1 MAAVAQGFTAEAATY
16 YDALQAELLRLS
28 GQYDAAGDAFR
39 RVLAV
44 NDEDGPAIEGLG
56 KVYAARGDLDESEK
70 WWRLSGELIG
80 APDFHVLAALG
91 DIEHARDNEARA
103 RDYWDQALDAVTSL
117 SEEERIGF
125 LRDESRFRAARGLDV
140 DEALRL
146 AEQDFG
152 IRQDALAYDTLAWAQ
167 LAAGEVEAAVA
178 SIEQAL
184 APGLRDAGI
193 WYHAAEIYA
202 AAGDVDAA
210 RNALEQSS
218 SISPNFDLYEAAAAA
233 ALATEL
239 G

>member
-1 MAAVAQGFTAEAATY
+1 M
-16 YDALQAELLRLS
+16 
-28 GQYDAAGDAFR
+28 
-39 RVLAV
+39 
-44 NDEDGPAIEGLG
+44 
-56 KVYAARGDLDESEK
+56 
-70 WWRLSGELIG
+70 
-80 APDFHVLAALG
+80 
-91 DIEHARDNEARA
+91 
-103 RDYWDQALDAVTSL
+103 
-117 SEEERIGF
+117 
-125 LRDESRFRAARGLDV
+125 
-140 DEALRL
+140 RL

-218 SISPNFDLYEAAAAA
+218 SISPNFDLYEAAASA